1 VKRARI
7 LLALWLGACA
17 APGAELRLHFT
28 ALQKHLAE
36 QVFTQEG
43 RKYVRGSPGARCDHA
58 FLENPALA
66 GVNGELVIR
75 ARFSGRT
82 ALNIFGQCVGIG
94 DAFDLAITAAPYVS
108 EGRLGFRNVRVQPA
122 KTGFYARR
130 VSASLQQSLERELR
144 FDLNAE
150 AKRLLDKP
158 KSASGYGQELSAFQ
172 VREVRVSAD
181 ALILTLDF
189 TLAVR

>member
-1 VKRARI
+1 VKRA
-7 LLALWLGACA
+7 LLFVLLGLGAGA
-17 APGAELRLHFT
+17 ASAAELRLHFT
-28 ALQKHLAE
+28 ALQKYLAE
-36 QVFTQEG
+36 QVFTHEG
-43 RKYVRGSPGARCDHA
+43 RKYVRGNPGSRCDHA

-75 ARFSGRT
+75 ARFSGRS
-82 ALNIFGQCVGIG
+82 ALNLFGQCVGLG
-94 DAFDLAITAAPYVS
+94 DAFELAITAAPYI
-108 EGRLGFRNVRVQPA
+108 EAGRLGFRNVRVQPA

-130 VSASLQQSLERELR
+130 VSTALQQSLERELR

-150 AKRLLDKP
+150 ARRLLDKP
-158 KSASGYGQELSAFQ
+158 KSANGYGQELAAFQ

-181 ALILTLDF
+181 AIILKLDF